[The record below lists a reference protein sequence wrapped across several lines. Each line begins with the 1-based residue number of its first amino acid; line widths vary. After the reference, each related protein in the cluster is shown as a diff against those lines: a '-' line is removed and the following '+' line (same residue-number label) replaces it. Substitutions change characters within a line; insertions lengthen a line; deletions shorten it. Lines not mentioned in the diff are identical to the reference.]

1 MSPKKTSAHDL
12 PGSPAANLKR
22 LGRNIRAARK
32 LRGLTM
38 QDLAATR
45 HNGGER

>member
-12 PGSPAANLKR
+12 PENPAANLER

-32 LRGLTM
+32 LRD
-38 QDLAATR
+38 DLDF
-45 HNGGER
+45 